1 MKKWISLLV
10 SLVMLAGLLGS
21 ASAGEPLS
29 ASVSGFGGEVTVTVE
44 LDDEGKIVTIT
55 ADGSTQTPEL
65 GGNAAAALNE
75 GALAALAASLL
86 GASVPIQIA
95 LFLVV
100 SAALLFCLRGAVRKH
115 FTPRLVRTN
124 IDAVV
129 DSRGY
134 VTADIDNVS
143 ATGSIKL
150 GAMEWTAR
158 STSGAALPKGTLVK
172 VDKIEGVKVFVS
184 PVEAEIPVL

>member
-29 ASVSGFGGEVTVTVE
+29 ASVSGFGGDVTVTVE

-75 GALAALAASLL
+75 GALAALAGTKLADVDTSAIDIVS
-86 GASVPIQIA
+86 GATVTSEAIKTAIEMLKAQA
-95 LFLVV
+95 G
-100 SAALLFCLRGAVRKH
+100 GAVAAAVRDGTYTVCLAVNDKGWIAFSH
-115 FTPRLVRTN
+115 RDVEILVEFPN
-124 IDAVV
+124 YQHL
-129 DSRGY
+129 SF
-134 VTADIDNVS
+134 
-143 ATGSIKL
+143 
-150 GAMEWTAR
+150 
-158 STSGAALPKGTLVK
+158 P
-172 VDKIEGVKVFVS
+172 F
-184 PVEAEIPVL
+184 